1 MEKRKKPAEELS
13 LAPAL
18 RQDLRLFSLLA
29 RPEEEFLGLEIRL
42 EADPLFVRLLAPGP
56 DGRAPLRRRR
66 LPGASYAF
74 FAACGDEALASAA
87 AQGSAGE
94 WLAERPAMLRLARKT
109 GPENFEKYVLGG
121 ENCPLPQA
129 ARACGL
135 SLREFDTLKTFAA
148 AFIMAHEHTPPAALP
163 PRLLRCAA
171 EVRAEGGELRAA
183 YTHPSYFRGSY
194 SIDGRALAALLKS
207 GVSRAEAAKL
217 RSLAAAAQRLAWRK
231 SGFHRALTALLDG
244 QKDFLLGR
252 GPLKP
257 LSQRSL
263 AAAVG
268 LNPGTVSRL
277 LSCRTVLT
285 PAGDEL
291 PLKELFRRKN
301 AYVIDRI
308 KDILG
313 GRGAGMTD
321 AGLAAELKRRC
332 GIRVSRRSVNLYR
345 KKL

>member
-29 RPEEEFLGLEIRL
+29 RPEEEFLGLEAAL
-42 EADPLFVRLLAPGP
+42 EADPLFARLLAPGP
-56 DGRAPLRRRR
+56 DGRAPLRRRAMR
-66 LPGASYAF
+66 GASYAF
-74 FAACGDEALASAA
+74 FSACGDEALASAA

-94 WLAERPAMLRLARKT
+94 WLAARPGMLRLARKA
-109 GPENFEKYVLGG
+109 GAGNFGKYVLGG
-121 ENCPLPQA
+121 ENCPPAEA

-135 SLREFDTLKTFAA
+135 SLREFDSLKTFAA
-148 AFIMAHEHTPPAALP
+148 AFIMAHEHVPPAALP

-171 EVRAEGGELRAA
+171 EVLAEGGELRPA
-183 YTHPSYFRGSY
+183 YTHPSYFRGAY
-194 SIDGRALAALLKS
+194 SIDARAMAALLKG
-207 GVSRAEAAKL
+207 GVSRAEAARL
-217 RSLAAAAQRLAWRK
+217 RALASAAQRLAWRK
-231 SGFHRALTALLDG
+231 SGFHRALTALLAA

-257 LSQRSL
+257 LSLRELSSF
-263 AAAVG
+263 VG

-277 LSCRTVLT
+277 LSGRTVIT

-291 PLKELFRRKN
+291 PLKEFLGRKN

-308 KDILG
+308 KEILG
-313 GRGAGMTD
+313 GRGAGITD
-321 AGLAAELKRRC
+321 AGLAAELKKRC
-332 GIRVSRRSVNLYR
+332 GMRVSRRSVNLYR